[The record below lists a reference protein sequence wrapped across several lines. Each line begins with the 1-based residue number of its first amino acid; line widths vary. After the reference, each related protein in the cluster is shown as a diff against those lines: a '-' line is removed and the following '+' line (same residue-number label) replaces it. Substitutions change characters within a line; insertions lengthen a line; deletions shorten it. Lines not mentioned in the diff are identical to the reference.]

1 MSEYASRFDFYSHEI
16 RNCLIFLPFLFFFF
30 QMTSTWKMRDKY
42 GMDGKFDW
50 KG

>member
-1 MSEYASRFDFYSHEI
+1 MSEHPVSIFI
-16 RNCLIFLPFLFFFF
+16 RRVSKLPNFSSFSFFFF